1 MYVGTPHKTP
11 IFNRTG
17 FCEFESMTG
26 AAYLLQQGMSAEKML
41 RETAS
46 YDTIGNAF
54 FSATIHAI
62 PCAWQRVAIVTSAF
76 HMGRTKAIFDKVF
89 SLVDEALDRKYA
101 SNLKFPCRC
110 CLNCEN
116 SDRTHCTVVRSLNC
130 DSA

>member
-1 MYVGTPHKTP
+1 MMLTVRQAFYVYVGTPHKTP
-11 IFNRTG
+11 IFSRTG

-26 AAYLLQQGMSAEKML
+26 AAYMMHQGIPAEKML

-62 PCAWQRVAIVTSAF
+62 PCAWRRIAVVTSAF
-76 HMGRTKAIFDKVF
+76 HMPRTKAIFDKVF
-89 SLVDEALDRKYA
+89 TLVDKALDR
-101 SNLKFPCRC
+101 RC
-110 CLNCEN
+110 IHL
-116 SDRTHCTVVRSLNC
+116 SHAH